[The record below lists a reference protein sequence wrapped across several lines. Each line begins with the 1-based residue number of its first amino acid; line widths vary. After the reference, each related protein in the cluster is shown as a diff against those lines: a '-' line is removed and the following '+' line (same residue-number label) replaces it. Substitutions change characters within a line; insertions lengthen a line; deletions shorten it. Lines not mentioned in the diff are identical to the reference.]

1 MPHTCRRELGPSD
14 RLVVLATDGLW
25 DVVDDGAA
33 VKLAGDAARG
43 RRGAACGPGGGV
55 GAPPP
60 RALQLGSMD
69 NVLVVALWI
78 DWVEADVAEERRAAA
93 AAEEAK
99 AAEDEVVAA
108 AAVAAAEG
116 EGTEDEASLSRASPP
131 ARADPV
137 PTHIAGRS
145 DLSQVRTRVVDIPTE
160 PPTTKRR

>member
-1 MPHTCRRELGPSD
+1 M
-14 RLVVLATDGLW
+14 LATDGLW

-33 VKLAGDAARG
+33 VKLAGDAARLAGGEG
-43 RRGAACGPGGGV
+43 RPAAQ
-55 GAPPP
+55 AAASALLR

-99 AAEDEVVAA
+99 AAEDEAVAA

-116 EGTEDEASLSRASPP
+116 EGTEDEASLSARVASSS
-131 ARADPV
+131 
-137 PTHIAGRS
+137 G
-145 DLSQVRTRVVDIPTE
+145 
-160 PPTTKRR
+160 